1 MLITL
6 IVTSTPVFCI
16 MLGFMLRSAT
26 VTVWHL
32 LCAALGIGEAMM
44 LLLPSAALT
53 EGSSRFWLGAAIG
66 VPVSYALYNLYVAW
80 SVLLL
85 DEQITPWMNVS
96 ISAIVL
102 SLFLCLVGDR
112 SQARR
117 ASLSEA

>member
-32 LCAALGIGEAMM
+32 LCAALGIGAAMM
-44 LLLPSAALT
+44 LLLPSAALP
-53 EGSSRFWLGAAIG
+53 EGSSRCWLGAAIG

-85 DEQITPWMNVS
+85 DEQITQWMNVS